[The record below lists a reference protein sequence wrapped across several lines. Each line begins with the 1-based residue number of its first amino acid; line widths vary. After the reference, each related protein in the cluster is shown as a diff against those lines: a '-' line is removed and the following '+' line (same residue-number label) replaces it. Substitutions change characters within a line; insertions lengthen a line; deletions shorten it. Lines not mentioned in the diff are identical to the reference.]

1 MRRQD
6 ANRKDKFQCIL
17 EQREIIEAE
26 QDWNIYIVQQRL
38 KRRRN
43 ADRTQEQRKQELTM
57 KAMMRKAKDREEAL
71 ANKSKTLEKEI
82 EEQKD
87 TLKMTQRRVSSVN
100 NKEKLAKE
108 EERRL
113 RDELD
118 IACEALEGQI
128 INLHRKREIHNQLRR
143 ARQESIDAQGQVI
156 QQLLRVMVQMVK
168 MEEKKIKERT
178 EQEEHLCIAAQG
190 EKLTKLSQEL
200 PNMVENFSEV
210 LVKEAKGK
218 GLLEVATAVVPER
231 REEARCL

>member
-1 MRRQD
+1 
-6 ANRKDKFQCIL
+6 
-17 EQREIIEAE
+17 
-26 QDWNIYIVQQRL
+26 
-38 KRRRN
+38 
-43 ADRTQEQRKQELTM
+43 M

-156 QQLLRVMVQMVK
+156 QQLLRVMVQMEK
-168 MEEKKIKERT
+168 MEEKKIKE
-178 EQEEHLCIAAQG
+178 
-190 EKLTKLSQEL
+190 
-200 PNMVENFSEV
+200 
-210 LVKEAKGK
+210 
-218 GLLEVATAVVPER
+218 
-231 REEARCL
+231 